1 MAVPAAVLENVL
13 QHFIKEKKLLLTGR
27 KRSVFDE
34 HRAFFVWRR
43 AAFLGNLHPP
53 WVTQTNHVTLKKRIA
68 SEFQALD
75 DFIAKNIGTLKRPG
89 PLLPV
94 LGGSGD
100 INPNHLD
107 LADLAHQ
114 RTDETPGSKTVR
126 RRAEFF
132 SKLRWLR
139 AWPLVWRIAALQDD
153 VWKPAPNNE
162 TATLRLDN
170 PAATKPVGP
179 ITEYLDRRL
188 RVIERMHF
196 NIGDFSDQFGG
207 MGRQK
212 WKVSGPTSPWKD
224 SFRVRVIE
232 YPRVPARLAGAIGA
246 ANIADPVARALVP
259 SSHDPSIGDPPDPS
273 HPNKDQH
280 WQWSEE
286 KRRLEWYVQPATAT
300 SGFVN
305 LTAASAAADGLA
317 TFTTA
322 AAHKLQVGFNIQVGG
337 VEPAAYNGGWI
348 VDKVPASNKFTAY
361 IGAAPASATKFGYIY
376 RVIYAWRIPP
386 RLRRSWRANPG
397 NQFRIDLVPS
407 GQTGAQ
413 AIDQVF
419 AIQGNQKEDVWERMW
434 LWCDHAIAACHIE
447 ALLFA
452 LRRRFADGEARFNKL
467 VTGSGPP
474 DLPDGARPP
483 YVALVNL
490 IGAEVPV
497 NNGHLMAHD
506 KDRHFENTVIDVAD
520 LQVGDQLIFWNH
532 ILYSLISTGD
542 WRLENALV
550 MNLESEPQGDVRK
563 DRILLQGHGTDIRA
577 YARYQQKIADKL
589 APALHLAREQIR
601 KTVAANPNASVIP
614 WRSTNLV
621 RWSPYDNFQS
631 VKYPGHGN
639 LNLGA
644 WWVEVPLNHDLALWS
659 TVADAVKALPKAIGH
674 GTGPLAAP
682 GSGYRPPPNQNSA
695 VYFPLF
701 EPRVSIN
708 AGGQKLNGWN
718 AWLEQRRTSNIAPRR
733 LHVVNLS
740 GSLVP
745 GIFLKGDRKIAIVRP
760 KALLNP

>member
-1 MAVPAAVLENVL
+1 MAVPAAVLKNVL
-13 QHFIKEKKLLLTGR
+13 KHFIKQKTLRLTGR
-27 KRSVFDE
+27 NKSVFDE

-43 AAFLGNLHPP
+43 AALLGESHPT
-53 WVTQTNHVTLKKRIA
+53 WVTQANHDTLKKRIA
-68 SEFQALD
+68 SEFQAVE
-75 DFIAKNIGTLKRPG
+75 DFIAKHIGTLNQPG

-107 LADLAHQ
+107 LRDLAHQ
-114 RTDETPGSKTVR
+114 RTDEDPAGRTVR
-126 RRAEFF
+126 KRAAFF

-153 VWKPAPNNE
+153 VWKPAPNDE

-170 PAATKPVGP
+170 PQVPKPVGP

-196 NIGDFSDQFGG
+196 NIGDFSDEFGG
-207 MGRQK
+207 LGRQK
-212 WKVSGPTSPWKD
+212 WKVPGPTSPWKD
-224 SFRVRVIE
+224 SFRVRIIE
-232 YPRVPARLAGAIGA
+232 YPRLPAGLAGAIGA
-246 ANIADPVARALVP
+246 ANIADAPGGLVLP
-259 SSHDPSIGDPPDPS
+259 SHDPSIGDPPDPT
-273 HPNKDQH
+273 HPNKEQH

-286 KRRLEWYVQPATAT
+286 KRRLEWRVQPATAT
-300 SGFVN
+300 SGAVH

-322 AAHKLQVGFNIQVGG
+322 AAHNLQAGFNIEVAG
-337 VEPAAYNGGWI
+337 VEPAAYNGSWI
-348 VDKVPASNKFTAY
+348 VNSVPAPNKFTAF
-361 IGAAPASATKFGYIY
+361 IGAAPGIGTKFGFIY
-376 RVIYAWRIPP
+376 RAIYPWRIPP
-386 RLRRSWRANPG
+386 KLRRNWRANPG
-397 NQFRIDLVPS
+397 KQFRIDLVPS
-407 GQTGAQ
+407 GQTGSQ
-413 AIDQVF
+413 AIDQIF
-419 AIQGNQKEDVWERMW
+419 AIQGNQKEDVWERLW
-434 LWCDHAIAACHIE
+434 VWCDHAIAACHIE

-452 LRRRFADGEARFNKL
+452 LRRRLTNGEDRFNKL

-474 DLPDGARPP
+474 DLPPGARPP

-497 NNGHLMAHD
+497 NNGHLMSHD
-506 KDRHFENTVIDVAD
+506 NDRHFENTVIDAAN

-550 MNLESEPQGDVRK
+550 MNLESEPRGDVRK

-577 YARYQQKIADKL
+577 YARYQQKIVDKL
-589 APALHLAREQIR
+589 APALTLVREKIR
-601 KTVAANPNASVIP
+601 TTVAANPGVSVIR
-614 WRSTNLV
+614 WRATNLV
-621 RWSPYDNFQS
+621 KWSPYGNFQR
-631 VKYPGHGN
+631 VKYPNHGN

-644 WWVEVPLNHDLALWS
+644 WWVEVPLKHDLALWN
-659 TVADAVKALPKAIGH
+659 TVADAVKAMPKAIGH
-674 GTGPLAAP
+674 GVGPLAAP
-682 GSGYRPPPNQNSA
+682 GSGYKPPPNQQSA
-695 VYFPLF
+695 IYFPLF

-708 AGGQKLNGWN
+708 VGGKKLNGWN
-718 AWLEQRRTSNIAPRR
+718 AWLEQRRTSNIDVRR
-733 LHVVNLS
+733 LHVLKLS

-745 GIFLKGDRKIAIVRP
+745 GIFLKGDRNIAVVRP